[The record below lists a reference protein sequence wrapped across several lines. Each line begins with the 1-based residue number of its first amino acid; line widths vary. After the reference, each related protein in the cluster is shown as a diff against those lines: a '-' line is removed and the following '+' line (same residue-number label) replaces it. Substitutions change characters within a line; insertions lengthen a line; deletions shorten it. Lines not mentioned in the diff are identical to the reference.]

1 MCDQVPERGHDSGTT
16 VPSGIL
22 GAGEVLEALGA
33 KASPSEDWG
42 LTPGASRKTASE
54 LSRDTTAGAQDLVS
68 RLCSADTMLNAPAHC
83 GLPPPH
89 SPLHR
94 GPLPSPGSK
103 QPPRALSPGRE
114 DGEEVG
120 QPPSPT
126 QNKTRIPPAGVTRRP
141 WRHRRAGQGCGGE
154 PEMQVSSVTAA

>member
-103 QPPRALSPGRE
+103 QPPRGTVPWPGGWGGGGAAALPHTEQNQNPTCGCHQEAMETQEGGPG
-114 DGEEVG
+114 V
-120 QPPSPT
+120 
-126 QNKTRIPPAGVTRRP
+126 
-141 WRHRRAGQGCGGE
+141 WGG
-154 PEMQVSSVTAA
+154 SLRCR